1 MITLKAER
9 EASRGDLATVKLE
22 RDAVRVELDKVK
34 KKLATVKCEQDTA
47 RVEPVRVKKKPVT
60 VIGEQDVEIGELA
73 KVKTYFL
80 TSNDFLVRIQQPPL
94 FQFFILCESVC
105 LHSERIL
112 LNAVYSF
119 NSLLLHLIHIS
130 MRL

>member
-1 MITLKAER
+1 MVTLKAER
-9 EASRGDLATVKLE
+9 DSAKRDVTLFQAE
-22 RDAVRVELDKVK
+22 RDAARLKADRIIA
-34 KKLATVKCEQDTA
+34 KL
-47 RVEPVRVKKKPVT
+47 VT
-60 VIGEQDVEIGELA
+60 VR
-73 KVKTYFL
+73 VKTYFL

-105 LHSERIL
+105 LHNERIL

-130 MRL
+130 IRL